1 MLWRAYD
8 HHRNVRALVPAPRTA
23 IINTANPGEHA
34 MIRHGSACTTVTLMA
49 HWPMTQRVPIPEL
62 NKAQCMLACN
72 ANPAPGLTL
81 HEITLIRPAA
91 ALPQR
96 QRLPS
101 RTIPKP
107 LYP

>member
-1 MLWRAYD
+1 
-8 HHRNVRALVPAPRTA
+8 
-23 IINTANPGEHA
+23 
-34 MIRHGSACTTVTLMA
+34 MIRHGPSCMTVTLMA
-49 HWPMTQRVPIPEL
+49 HWPMTQCMPIIEL
-62 NKAQCMLACN
+62 RRAQGTATFIT
-72 ANPAPGLTL
+72 AAVRGLTL
-81 HEITLIRPAA
+81 HEITLIRPAG

>member
-1 MLWRAYD
+1 
-8 HHRNVRALVPAPRTA
+8 
-23 IINTANPGEHA
+23 
-34 MIRHGSACTTVTLMA
+34 MIWHGPSCMTVTLMA

-62 NKAQCMLACN
+62 RRALGT
-72 ANPAPGLTL
+72 ANFITAVARGLTL
-81 HEITLIRPAA
+81 HEITLIRPAG

-101 RTIPKP
+101 RTILKQ

>member
-1 MLWRAYD
+1 
-8 HHRNVRALVPAPRTA
+8 
-23 IINTANPGEHA
+23 

-72 ANPAPGLTL
+72 ANPARGLTL